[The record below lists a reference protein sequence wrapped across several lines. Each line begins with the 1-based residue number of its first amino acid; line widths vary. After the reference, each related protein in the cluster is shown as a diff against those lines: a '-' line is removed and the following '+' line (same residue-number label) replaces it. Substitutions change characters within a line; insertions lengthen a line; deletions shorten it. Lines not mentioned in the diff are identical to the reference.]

1 MPNTAWR
8 SMSQTTKQEAILTSN
23 KKTREKGELPS
34 RRNIR
39 TAELEVAEIVELEER
54 GEVSIYPNN
63 NTNTV
68 NHSREVVLEVDQ
80 SLPV

>member
-1 MPNTAWR
+1 
-8 SMSQTTKQEAILTSN
+8 MSPTTKQEAILASN
-23 KKTREKGELPS
+23 KKTRGKVELPS

-39 TAELEVAEIVELEER
+39 TAELEVGEIVELEER

-63 NTNTV
+63 NTNNV
-68 NHSREVVLEVDQ
+68 NHSEQVVLEVDQ